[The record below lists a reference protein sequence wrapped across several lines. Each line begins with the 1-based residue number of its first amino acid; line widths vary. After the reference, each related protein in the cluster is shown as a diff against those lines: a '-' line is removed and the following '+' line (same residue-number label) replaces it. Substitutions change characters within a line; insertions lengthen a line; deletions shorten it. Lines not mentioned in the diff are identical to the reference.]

1 MGKHNFREFFFLAAP
16 ENPKANKKAVCWSCI
31 QKHTLPVALTNSD
44 CFVSN
49 KAKLCR
55 SHLKKCLNFEQ
66 EYNEEER
73 KEILLHNNSIINF
86 TNNPST
92 STAIKQT
99 TLNNFISR
107 PLSNKDI
114 PHFENLVLLMIVS
127 NGLPFTFLENKETQ
141 DVFKFI
147 APALKLPGRKAIS
160 DRILPDSASQ
170 LKKSILEVASNDKIG
185 VIAAFDGWTNIK
197 QEHLFGVIFI
207 TSKGETLIWG
217 AHDISD
223 QRSRTEDAKLLI
235 KDIMDDAE
243 KNGIQVNC
251 YVSDSAGEYAAARRQ
266 LRVEYPSKVFIPC
279 MAHQM
284 NLVVGDIF
292 KESESYKVVSK
303 NAVRIVSYFHSS
315 PYFTGLL
322 RNEQKSIYNQT
333 ISLITP
339 GETRWNSFY
348 FCFNSVLKTE
358 AALKTLVTKFSPE
371 RVGTVSNSRSGF
383 SRQRFS
389 SGNNNTNKVIYPD
402 VIAIWEQPLLLLSF
416 VLHPKYRLSKFTS
429 NISNLSYTYFGQWLG
444 YYYQVWFG
452 EIPKSILREYLTYQR
467 EIFPFDSNTY
477 NQFNE
482 NIVDFWESAK
492 GLAPELSQL
501 ALHLFGICVNSASV
515 ERLWSS
521 MGFLHTKCRNR
532 LHHQKVLAMSQLRS
546 DILKMRKREEIDNTE
561 KQYKRI
567 HIAAS
572 VQPYNDE
579 EEVDKEA
586 EEETETQINISDCEE
601 EADTEISIEDNN
613 TSEILS
619 ADHWLRMVENWVK
632 MLDIE
637 NHLDNGEN
645 VNEEPIE
652 FELGGRDIHPA
663 DDPLAKWD
671 LLFLFNDSL
680 EAPVYLSS
688 LTNF

>member
-185 VIAAFDGWTNIK
+185 
-197 QEHLFGVIFI
+197 
-207 TSKGETLIWG
+207 
-217 AHDISD
+217 
-223 QRSRTEDAKLLI
+223 
-235 KDIMDDAE
+235 DIMDDAE

-266 LRVEYPSKVFIPC
+266 LRVEYPK
-279 MAHQM
+279 
-284 NLVVGDIF
+284 
-292 KESESYKVVSK
+292 
-303 NAVRIVSYFHSS
+303 
-315 PYFTGLL
+315 
-322 RNEQKSIYNQT
+322 
-333 ISLITP
+333 
-339 GETRWNSFY
+339 
-348 FCFNSVLKTE
+348 

-402 VIAIWEQPLLLLSF
+402 VIAI
-416 VLHPKYRLSKFTS
+416 
-429 NISNLSYTYFGQWLG
+429 
-444 YYYQVWFG
+444 
-452 EIPKSILREYLTYQR
+452 
-467 EIFPFDSNTY
+467 
-477 NQFNE
+477 
-482 NIVDFWESAK
+482 
-492 GLAPELSQL
+492 
-501 ALHLFGICVNSASV
+501 
-515 ERLWSS
+515 
-521 MGFLHTKCRNR
+521 
-532 LHHQKVLAMSQLRS
+532 HQKVLAMSQLRS

>member
-1 MGKHNFREFFFLAAP
+1 MGKHNFP
-16 ENPKANKKAVCWSCI
+16 
-31 QKHTLPVALTNSD
+31 
-44 CFVSN
+44 
-49 KAKLCR
+49 KLCR

-66 EYNEEER
+66 EYNEDER
-73 KEILLHNNSIINF
+73 KEILLRSVPEDKKKNSQQKNVDETFDSENEDNNSIINF
-86 TNNPST
+86 SNNPST

-185 VIAAFDGWTNIK
+185 VTAAFDGWTNIK

-284 NLVVGDIF
+284 NLVVRDIF

-358 AALKTLVTKFSPE
+358 AALK
-371 RVGTVSNSRSGF
+371 
-383 SRQRFS
+383 
-389 SGNNNTNKVIYPD
+389 VI
-402 VIAIWEQPLLLLSF
+402 IIF
-416 VLHPKYRLSKFTS
+416 
-429 NISNLSYTYFGQWLG
+429 NL
-444 YYYQVWFG
+444 
-452 EIPKSILREYLTYQR
+452 
-467 EIFPFDSNTY
+467 IF
-477 NQFNE
+477 
-482 NIVDFWESAK
+482 
-492 GLAPELSQL
+492 
-501 ALHLFGICVNSASV
+501 
-515 ERLWSS
+515 
-521 MGFLHTKCRNR
+521 
-532 LHHQKVLAMSQLRS
+532 
-546 DILKMRKREEIDNTE
+546 
-561 KQYKRI
+561 
-567 HIAAS
+567 
-572 VQPYNDE
+572 
-579 EEVDKEA
+579 
-586 EEETETQINISDCEE
+586 
-601 EADTEISIEDNN
+601 
-613 TSEILS
+613 
-619 ADHWLRMVENWVK
+619 
-632 MLDIE
+632 
-637 NHLDNGEN
+637 
-645 VNEEPIE
+645 
-652 FELGGRDIHPA
+652 
-663 DDPLAKWD
+663 
-671 LLFLFNDSL
+671 
-680 EAPVYLSS
+680 
-688 LTNF
+688 